1 MTKDLDHAAKGEFK
15 DKDASEKTWLQD
27 GLALQLKIRE
37 TDLAKPHKA
46 THKRRHR
53 RAHQS
58 TDATSLYPE
67 VPIVSEARECA
78 ENFGQCSLE
87 ELLSVQHRKYFVR
100 VTCALLHWLGD
111 KIGSSVGILHVGDLT
126 HRP

>member
-1 MTKDLDHAAKGEFK
+1 MDHAAKGEFK

-87 ELLSVQHRKYFVR
+87 ELLSVQHRKYFRSRHVC
-100 VTCALLHWLGD
+100 VAALVGRQDWLICWYFSRWRFD
-111 KIGSSVGILHVGDLT
+111 TQALKK
-126 HRP
+126 